1 LVTENPTVRNW
12 EIKRESWIV
21 VKRVLLAI
29 LIGVLIT
36 PLLFALAGILSA
48 ACHCITPITVLF
60 PYAAIT
66 LKKLSADSIA
76 LVLIAIQFPIYAVVL
91 GRWRWKKV
99 VVLSLLAVHAAATLV
114 SLAVAS
120 H

>member
-1 LVTENPTVRNW
+1 M
-12 EIKRESWIV
+12 
-21 VKRVLLAI
+21 KRVSLAI

-48 ACHCITPITVLF
+48 ACHCITPTTLIF

-66 LKKLSADSIA
+66 LEKLSADSIG
-76 LVLIAIQFPIYAVVL
+76 LLLIAIQFPLYAVVL
-91 GRWRWKKV
+91 GRWPKKKV
-99 VVLSLLAVHAAATLV
+99 IVFSLLAFHVAATLV
-114 SLAVAS
+114 SLMVAK